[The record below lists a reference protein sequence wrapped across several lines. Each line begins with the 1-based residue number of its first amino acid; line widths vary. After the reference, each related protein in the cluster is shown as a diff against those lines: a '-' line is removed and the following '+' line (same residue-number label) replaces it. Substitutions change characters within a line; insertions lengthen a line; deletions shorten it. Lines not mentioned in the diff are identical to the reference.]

1 MAYYSLQPIIPSHNN
16 NNKPI
21 LHYIT
26 TDEEELG
33 RAFYR
38 VQLMYD
44 VDEVKV
50 VEITEQQ
57 WENRRRVKS

>member
-16 NNKPI
+16 NKPI
-21 LHYIT
+21 IHYIT

-50 VEITEQQ
+50 TEITQEQ
-57 WENRRRVKS
+57 WENRRRLRG